1 MPFFNQWGPGIYWPR
16 MVRSTKFMVG
26 RRLEKKQII
35 LATLQLKLID
45 NPYYILLIT
54 YHQSSIMIA
63 RNNYLSFIIDYSSL
77 IKESPNHG
85 FQIYISFYIVIQ
97 CSIISEDILFL
108 ICFTTPDPERP
119 WNTPHPYPSLPRKPP
134 INSIRFSILDY
145 YDFNETK

>member
-1 MPFFNQWGPGIYWPR
+1 
-16 MVRSTKFMVG
+16 MVG

-85 FQIYISFYIVIQ
+85 FSLSRLHPVFKSIYRSISLYNVQ
-97 CSIISEDILFL
+97 
-108 ICFTTPDPERP
+108 
-119 WNTPHPYPSLPRKPP
+119 
-134 INSIRFSILDY
+134 
-145 YDFNETK
+145 